1 MEGNNGMPNTC
12 REHCASQALKCKYRV
27 NSCNP
32 PHNPAVIQM
41 RKLRH
46 IGVNCQKK
54 YIFQKFKM
62 P

>member
-1 MEGNNGMPNTC
+1 MPNTC